1 MITATLTA
9 QSYRRDLRLYGEVIH
24 VRRYSGIGPGRT
36 YVDTPVYARVT
47 GYQPAELVGTIQQGD
62 RRVIASA
69 DDLMNGG
76 FLMPVTPTDKII
88 VRGRELAIMGV
99 DDSTRRVGPVLIAL
113 ELQVRG

>member
-1 MITATLTA
+1 MITAALTT
-9 QSYRRDLRLYGEVIH
+9 QSYRRDLRAYGEVVHI
-24 VRRYSGIGPGRT
+24 RRYNGTGPGRT
-36 YVDTPVYARVT
+36 YVDTPCYARVT

-62 RRVIASA
+62 RRVIALA
-69 DDLMNGG
+69 EDLVNGG
-76 FLMPVTPTDKII
+76 FLMPVTPTDKVI